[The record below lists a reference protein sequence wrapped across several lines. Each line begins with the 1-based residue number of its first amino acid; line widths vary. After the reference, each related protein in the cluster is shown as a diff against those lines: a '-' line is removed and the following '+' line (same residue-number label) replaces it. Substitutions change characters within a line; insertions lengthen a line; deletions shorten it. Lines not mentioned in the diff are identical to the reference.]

1 MTDGGPAGADE
12 RVVLYVE
19 DVESSALLV
28 DRALRRLPNVRVVM
42 AKNGHEAREFIA
54 STSCALVL
62 SDLNLPD
69 VSGAEWVAELV
80 ASVRDARIP
89 VVVVSADATSA
100 SKEAVLAAG
109 ATGYLTKPVDLREL
123 IAVVG
128 ELTSAPPPTPGAGPE
143 REGPPRALVER
154 YLAEAAADLARLRQA
169 VVAGELSS
177 VESLAHRLKGSSA
190 VFGAADLATVLD
202 RLEAMARD
210 QVIDGAF
217 GLVDEA
223 DAALVRFRAELS

>member
-1 MTDGGPAGADE
+1 MTDAEPE
-12 RVVLYVE
+12 RIVLYIE

-28 DRALRRLPNVRVVM
+28 DRALRRLPGVRVVM
-42 AKNGHEAREFIA
+42 AKNGHEAREVIA
-54 STSCALVL
+54 STACTVIL

-80 ASVRDARIP
+80 ATVSAARIP

-128 ELTSAPPPTPGAGPE
+128 ELTAAPAGPPGTIPQ
-143 REGPPRALVER
+143 REGPPRVLVER
-154 YLAEAAADLARLRQA
+154 YLAEATSDLVRLRQA
-169 VVAGELSS
+169 VAAGEATTI
-177 VESLAHRLKGSSA
+177 ETLAHRLKGSSA
-190 VFGAADLATVLD
+190 VFGATDVAAVMD
-202 RLEAMARD
+202 RLE
-210 QVIDGAF
+210 VIGREHSLDGAEP
-217 GLVDEA
+217 LVTEA
-223 DAALVRFRAELS
+223 DAALARFRAS